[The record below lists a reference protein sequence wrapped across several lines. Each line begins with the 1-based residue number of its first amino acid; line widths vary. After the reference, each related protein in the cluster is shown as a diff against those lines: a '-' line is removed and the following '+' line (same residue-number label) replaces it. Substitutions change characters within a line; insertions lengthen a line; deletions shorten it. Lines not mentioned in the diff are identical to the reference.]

1 MWFKKS
7 GKQIF
12 GVELTAAEQKAVDRK
27 IEKRLVEYTEN
38 HNLEIIAMTLLTL
51 HEEFG
56 FGEGRLRRFFDRYD
70 ETVEGLIRRYELDED
85 DGAWIATQK
94 LKEMGIDVAKWHAE
108 AAESRK

>member
-7 GKQIF
+7 GRQIF
-12 GVELTAAEQKAVDRK
+12 GVELTAAEQKAVDRE
-27 IEKRLVEYTEN
+27 IEKRLAEYTDN

-70 ETVEGLIRRYELDED
+70 ETVEGLIQRYELDED

>member
-1 MWFKKS
+1 MRFKKS
-7 GKQIF
+7 GKHIF
-12 GVELTAAEQKAVDRK
+12 GVELTAAEQKAVDRE
-27 IEKRLVEYTEN
+27 IEKQLAKYTEN

-70 ETVEGLIRRYELDED
+70 EVVDDLVRRYELDED
-85 DGAWIATQK
+85 DSAWIATLK
-94 LKEMGIDVAKWHAE
+94 LKEIGIDVAKWHAE